1 MKRII
6 KISAL
11 SILILI
17 LFSNVNSVSAQSE
30 TTPTTTPAATSQQ
43 PVQTPTAA
51 STASSAVDE
60 DLALCLPGV
69 YLNEPEDCLPLGS
82 SVILTELAKKGLTI
96 PLKPLAAVKPD
107 ASLVNLDQKYA
118 KLNLQ
123 EGVQAAFYPN
133 LDSAAA
139 GINAIR
145 YLPAGK
151 LLYISY
157 TYQSDVGGKHFVA
170 VENGE
175 WVRAS
180 PTTYSSFQG
189 LQFTKTPANSFG
201 WILDTNNPR
210 KEPGYQAETVHETLN
225 REQLVQVYDKV
236 EKDKTTWYMIGL
248 GKWVEQRYIGV
259 VDIMQSAPDAKINNG
274 RWIAVNLYQQTL
286 AVYDNNQ
293 LVFATLIATGAD
305 PYFTQPGTFQ
315 IYEKKELETMTGAF
329 ESGKTD
335 YYYLENVPWTMYF
348 DQSRALHG
356 AYWRALFGYTQ
367 SHGCVNLSVG
377 DSHWLYNWANVGD
390 WVYVWDPSGETPT
403 DPAFY
408 TQGGA

>member
-1 MKRII
+1 MKRIKAI
-6 KISAL
+6 TIAL
-11 SILILI
+11 FLLV
-17 LFSNVNSVSAQSE
+17 LAGNVGAVSAQGE
-30 TTPTTTPAATSQQ
+30 ITPTLTPQAAAEELA
-43 PVQTPTAA
+43 QTATMEPAV
-51 STASSAVDE
+51 STADD
-60 DLALCLPGV
+60 DLPLCLPGV
-69 YLNEPEDCLPLGS
+69 YLEEPDDCLPLGS
-82 SVILTELAKKGLTI
+82 SSILTALAEKGLTI
-96 PLKPLAAVKPD
+96 PLKPLVAIKPD
-107 ASLVNLDQKYA
+107 ASLVNLDENYA

-139 GINAIR
+139 GVNAIR

-151 LLYISY
+151 LLYIAY
-157 TYQSDVGGKHFVA
+157 TVQSDVGGKHFVQI
-170 VENGE
+170 ESGE

-189 LQFTKTPANSFG
+189 LQFNTTPSNSFG
-201 WILDTNNPR
+201 WILDQTNPR
-210 KEPGYQAETVHETLN
+210 REPTYQADTVSETLE
-225 REQLVQVYDKV
+225 REQVVQIYDAV
-236 EKDKTTWYMIGL
+236 EADKTTWYMIGL

-259 VDIMQSAPDAKINNG
+259 VNIMQSAPDAQITNG
-274 RWIAVNLYQQTL
+274 RWIEVNLDQQTL
-286 AVYDNNQ
+286 SVYDNNQ
-293 LVFATLIATGAD
+293 LVFAALIATGAD

-390 WVYVWDPSGETPT
+390 WVYVWDPSGATPT

-408 TQGGA
+408 TKGGA

>member
-1 MKRII
+1 MKRIKTI
-6 KISAL
+6 TIV
-11 SILILI
+11 
-17 LFSNVNSVSAQSE
+17 LFLLVLAGNVGTVSAQGE
-30 TTPTTTPAATSQQ
+30 GTPTLTPQAAADEL
-43 PVQTPTAA
+43 VPTA
-51 STASSAVDE
+51 TVQPIVNETFD
-60 DLALCLPGV
+60 DLPLCLPGV
-69 YLNEPEDCLPLGS
+69 YLEEPDDCLPLGS
-82 SVILTELAKKGLTI
+82 SSILTDLAEKGLTI
-96 PLKPLAAVKPD
+96 PLKPLTSVRPD
-107 ASLVNLDQKYA
+107 SNLVSLDQNYA

-139 GINAIR
+139 GMNAIR
-145 YLPAGK
+145 YLPAGQ
-151 LLYISY
+151 LLYIAY
-157 TYQSDVGGKHFVA
+157 NVQSDVGGKHFVQI
-170 VENGE
+170 ESGE

-189 LQFTKTPANSFG
+189 LQFNTTPANSFG
-201 WILDTNNPR
+201 WILDQNNPR
-210 KEPGYQAETVHETLN
+210 REPSYQADTVNETLS
-225 REQLVQVYDKV
+225 REQVVQVYDAV
-236 EKDKTTWYMIGL
+236 EADKTTWYMIGL

-259 VDIMQSAPDAKINNG
+259 VNIMQSAPDAQITNG
-274 RWIAVNLYQQTL
+274 RWIEVNLEQQTL
-286 AVYDNNQ
+286 AVYDNSQ
-293 LVFATLIATGAD
+293 LVFAALVATGAD

-329 ESGKTD
+329 EAGKTD
-335 YYYLENVPWTMYF
+335 YYYLESVPWTMYF

-390 WVYVWDPSGETPT
+390 WVYVWDPSGATPT

-408 TQGGA
+408 TKGGA